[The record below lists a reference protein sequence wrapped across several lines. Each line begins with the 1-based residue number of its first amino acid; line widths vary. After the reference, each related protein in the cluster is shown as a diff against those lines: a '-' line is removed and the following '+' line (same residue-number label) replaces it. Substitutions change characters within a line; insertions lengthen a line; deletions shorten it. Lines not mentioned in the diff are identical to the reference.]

1 MTSRYNAFGNAT
13 SPLQGLSY
21 SNGVDGKYEFVNGF
35 IRPKWNSF
43 DAIYWRSQRTPGKSP
58 VYGTVWSNCTSFP
71 SSIMSANDELTL
83 QSRLSEAVKGHQFNL
98 AVSAA
103 QGKQTVDMVVNAVT
117 SIGGAISDLKKG
129 RFESAARRFGVNQRP
144 STLSKKDVSGRWL
157 ELQYGWLPL
166 ISDVHE
172 AANAY
177 AALTGKPRTERVSV
191 SLTRKAQRDS
201 SSSPSAYS
209 CKGTVEERW
218 RILYEMSESLSTPR
232 SLGLTDPAS
241 VVWELIP
248 YSFVI
253 DWFLPIGSYLENLNT
268 IPQLQGRFLTIKT
281 RRFQGS
287 AMNFDSFYQFSVK
300 PTEYVDYFNMSRRM
314 STSLVVP
321 KPEFESLTEAMSP
334 KRIYNAIALAVQRM
348 R

>member
-1 MTSRYNAFGNAT
+1 VTSRYTDYGNAT
-13 SPLQGLSY
+13 SELHGLAY
-21 SNGVDGKYEFVNGF
+21 SDGVDGKYETVDGV
-35 IRPKWNSF
+35 IRPKWNKF
-43 DAIYWRSQRTPGKSP
+43 DARYWRSKRTKGISP

-71 SSIMSANDELTL
+71 GSIMSANDELTL

-144 STLSKKDVSGRWL
+144 STLNKKDVSGRWL

-166 ISDVHE
+166 MSDVQE
-172 AANAY
+172 AAKAF

-201 SSSPSAYS
+201 SSAPSAYS

-218 RILYEMSESLSTPR
+218 RILYEMSEQLSTPR
-232 SLGLTDPAS
+232 SLGLTDLSS

-248 YSFVI
+248 YSFVV
-253 DWFLPIGSYLENLNT
+253 DWFIPIGSYLENLNT
-268 IPQLQGRFLTIKT
+268 IPQLRGRFLTIKV

-287 AMNFDSFYQFSVK
+287 AMNFDSSYKFSVK
-300 PTEYVDYFNMSRRM
+300 PTEYVNYFDMSRRV

-321 KPEFESLTEAMSP
+321 KPEFESLSEAMSP
-334 KRIYNAIALAVQRM
+334 NRIYNSIALAVQRM